1 MGKNKKMKKTKNKNL
16 EPNPVIFPLFPCPVY
31 KEMTDI
37 RFNPAELKLVHSLT
51 LELQGRSE
59 ESFSPPVD
67 VSKDREIFKKKGFN
81 RVRDF
86 IDEKAQHF
94 FKKHLFLKN
103 ELIITKSWVT
113 RGKPNTAHHSHRHPN
128 ALFSVVYY
136 IDCPAAHL
144 RFSRNNNFLD
154 DCSLFSYDIE
164 QFNLYTARQWTIPV
178 TTGLLLIFPAS
189 LFHQSSPN
197 LHSTDKWVFSCNY
210 FLKTLPTPV

>member
-1 MGKNKKMKKTKNKNL
+1 MKDKKTKNKNL
-16 EPNPVIFPLFPCPVY
+16 EPNPVILPLFSHPVY
-31 KEMTDI
+31 KEMTDF

-51 LELQGRSE
+51 LEIEARKEGSL
-59 ESFSPPVD
+59 SPLIEI
-67 VSKDREIFKKKGFN
+67 SKDREIFKKKGFK
-81 RVRDF
+81 RVREF
-86 IDEKAQHF
+86 IDGKAQHF
-94 FKKHLFLKN
+94 FKKCLFLKN

-113 RGKPNTAHHSHRHPN
+113 RGKPSTAHHSHRHPN
-128 ALFSVVYY
+128 ALFSLVYY

-144 RFSRNNNFLD
+144 RFSRNDNFMD
-154 DCSLFSYDIE
+154 EYSLFSYDFK

-210 FLKTLPTPV
+210 FLKTLPALV

>member
-1 MGKNKKMKKTKNKNL
+1 MKEKTENKKL
-16 EPNPVIFPLFPCPVY
+16 EPNPIVIPLFPHPVY
-31 KEMTDI
+31 KEMTDF

-51 LELQGRSE
+51 LETLELEGGSERSL
-59 ESFSPPVD
+59 SPSID
-67 VSKDREIFKKKGFN
+67 VSKDREIFKKKEFK
-81 RVRDF
+81 RVREF
-86 IDEKAQHF
+86 IDGKAQHF
-94 FKKHLFLKN
+94 FKKCLFLKN

-113 RGKPNTAHHSHRHPN
+113 RGKPNTAHHAHRHPN
-128 ALFSVVYY
+128 ALFSLVYY
-136 IDCPAAHL
+136 IDCPSAQL
-144 RFSRNNNFLD
+144 TFSHRNFMD
-154 DCSLFSYDIE
+154 EYSLFSYDFE